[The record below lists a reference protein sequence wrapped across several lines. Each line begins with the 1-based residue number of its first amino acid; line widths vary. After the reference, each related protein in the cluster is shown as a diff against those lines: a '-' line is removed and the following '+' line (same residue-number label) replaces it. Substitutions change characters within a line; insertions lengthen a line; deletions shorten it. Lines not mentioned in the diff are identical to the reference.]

1 VETVH
6 TAAPVVAD
14 RGWSGKVES
23 SVSAVSWAAVLG
35 GALVSAAIALI
46 LLALGAGL
54 GLSSVSPWSGSGISA
69 STVGY
74 ATILWLVIM
83 QIISSSM
90 GGYLAGRLRTK
101 WTDVHTEE
109 VYFRDTAHGFL
120 AWSLALVLSAALL
133 GSAASS
139 LVGLAGDVAE
149 AGAGATAVAATAG
162 AADVA
167 VKTPSARERGGS
179 GSPSAYFVDSL
190 FRAAPQN
197 GAQAPAQPN
206 APGAG
211 MPNANVSPASTPS
224 SDQEGVAGS
233 ATSPRGGASN
243 SVRTEAGAIFVKA
256 LADGQMT
263 PTDRTYLAQLVT
275 ANTGLSQAEADRRV
289 SDILA
294 QAQAAKVK
302 AKEKADEARK
312 GAAKLAFWTFF
323 ALLVGAFSASFS
335 ATIGG
340 RHRELARLP

>member
-1 VETVH
+1 VETVN
-6 TAAPVVAD
+6 PVD
-14 RGWSGKVES
+14 NRPWSGTSES
-23 SVSAVSWAAVLG
+23 STSAVSWAAVLG

-74 ATILWLVIM
+74 ATILWLVVM

-101 WTDVHTEE
+101 WTDVRTEE

-133 GSAASS
+133 GSAGSS
-139 LVGLAGDVAE
+139 LVGIAGDVAE
-149 AGAGATAVAATAG
+149 AGAGATAVAAATG
-162 AADVA
+162 ATD
-167 VKTPSARERGGS
+167 SAAKARSSGGQGDL
-179 GSPSAYFVDSL
+179 GSPSEYFVDAL
-190 FRAAPQN
+190 FRAGTQNVPQVP
-197 GAQAPAQPN
+197 AQSSVAPAATQSAGPN
-206 APGAG
+206 PTSAPSNDGIGAW
-211 MPNANVSPASTPS
+211 
-224 SDQEGVAGS
+224 GS
-233 ATSPRGGASN
+233 APVLRSGASN
-243 SVRTEAGAIFVKA
+243 AVRTEAGGIFAKS
-256 LADGQMT
+256 LADGQMS
-263 PTDRTYLAQLVT
+263 PVDRTYVAQLVST
-275 ANTGLSQAEADRRV
+275 NAGISQAEASRRV
-289 SDILA
+289 NDIIA
-294 QAQAAKVK
+294 QAQAAKGK
-302 AKEKADEARK
+302 AQEKVDEARR